1 MDVKKLMEKM
11 NCKAVIFDFDGTLV
25 DSEPV
30 HIKALMLTAK
40 HFNIMPHEDFH
51 FAIGHNEVYLME
63 YLNHNYKNVP
73 DGFLEKS
80 YEIFYSIFNNSKD
93 GCKTFDTVMDTIK
106 KLSELN
112 IKMAIGTNSILEY
125 VEMACKHLGID
136 EYIKHYSTFDLVGK
150 AKPSPDIFLNAL
162 KLLDVN
168 ANEAIVIEDSIP
180 GVEAGKSANIKTF
193 AITNTYE
200 KDKLT
205 SADIIINKMSEIF
218 DYIKV

>member
-1 MDVKKLMEKM
+1 MEKM

-30 HIKALMLTAK
+30 HLKALILTAK
-40 HFNIMPHEDFH
+40 HFNIMPDEDFH
-51 FAIGHNEVYLME
+51 FAIGHNEVYLMH
-63 YLNHNYKNVP
+63 YLRRNYPNVP

-80 YEIFYSIFNNSKD
+80 YEIFFSIFNSSTD
-93 GCKTFDTVMDTIK
+93 GGKTFDTVMDTIK

-125 VEMACKHLGID
+125 VEMACKNLGID
-136 EYIKHYSTFDLVGK
+136 KYIKHYSTFDLVGK

-162 KLLDVN
+162 KLLDVD
-168 ANEAIVIEDSIP
+168 ASEAIVIEDSIP
-180 GVEAGKSANIKTF
+180 GVEAGKNANIKTI
-193 AITNTYE
+193 AVTNTYE
-200 KDKLT
+200 KDKLMH
-205 SADIIINKMSEIF
+205 ADIVINKMIEIF